1 MRRVVRAILTALAI
15 AALTVLPASAVSTT
29 PTFSTVIVV
38 LAPYLTWHD
47 IDATRT
53 PALWHLAEDAALGN
67 ASVIAGSVAP
77 APDAF
82 RGAAVL
88 AAGQP
93 VSAVEARADASGS
106 TVGLLG
112 TAVRQAGGRTA
123 AIGTSAATPSEA
135 LSPSSAAAWVVARDA
150 TGTVDFAETSARI
163 VRRDPLVPTGIVTD
177 LDVLEVAYRSALAG
191 GEPGGAGPLLIV
203 LDPGDAERARSA
215 LRSDVA
221 WESSRITAIGAI
233 DDTVRIAL
241 RSLPSDGALIV
252 VSTGQ
257 YSTAGPAG
265 FGPVLLYGAGP
276 GVLRSPGTHRD
287 GIVTLPDVTATV
299 LHALALD
306 VPSSVTGEPLLIVAE
321 DQERAERLAGMT
333 RTDAA
338 ARALESTRAPVW
350 TGVIGISIVLLA
362 LVLVA
367 VLRPGARPSRSVR
380 LAAAYALVVACSVP
394 AGTLVAQAVGYPV
407 TASAAWIRL
416 GLGIGVVI
424 AASVWKSRGP
434 GHALGRVSLL
444 TVAVVLIDQALG
456 GPAAQGSAFS
466 YSALF
471 GTRFYGLGN
480 EGAAVLAGAA
490 LAAVGSRIDT
500 FGVSRVREYLWLGG
514 LIVVVAVL
522 PVLGANIG
530 VAAWGTAGFVA
541 AYLAGAGRRLDWKVG
556 LASVIGAAAVLGVAA
571 LIDRMAAG
579 SSHLGRVLGGSGG
592 LGPML
597 ARKAELSLRILTA
610 TPAVVLLPLGIGA
623 IVYVLVKRVGP
634 LGEIVGRRRGVAA
647 ALVGAVTAAVVG
659 LLTEDSGV
667 ALSALVMLFPAAA
680 LASAFFER
688 EGGADEY

>member
-1 MRRVVRAILTALAI
+1 MRRVARAILAALA
-15 AALTVLPASAVSTT
+15 ACALTTLPASAVSAP
-29 PTFSTVIVV
+29 PTFSTVVIV

-53 PALWHLAEDAALGN
+53 PTLWRLAEDAALGN
-67 ASVIAGSVAP
+67 ASVIAGSVAS

-88 AAGQP
+88 AAGQH
-93 VSAVEARADASGS
+93 VTAADARADASGAAA
-106 TVGLLG
+106 GLLG

-123 AIGTSAATPSEA
+123 AVGTSAATPSEA
-135 LSPSSAAAWVVARDA
+135 LSPSAAAAWIVARDA
-150 TGTVDFAETSARI
+150 TGTVDFAETSARMM
-163 VRRDPLVPTGIVTD
+163 RTDSLAPAGFVTD
-177 LDVLEVAYRSALAG
+177 LDMLEVAYRSALAG
-191 GEPGGAGPLLIV
+191 GEPGDAGPHLVV

-221 WESSRITAIGAI
+221 WESSRVTAMGTI

-241 RSLPSDGALIV
+241 RSLPSEGALIV

-276 GVLRSPGTHRD
+276 GVLHSPGTHRD
-287 GIVTLPDVTATV
+287 GIVTLPDITATA

-306 VPSSVTGEPLLIVAE
+306 VPTSVTGEPLLIVAE
-321 DQERAERLAGMT
+321 DQDRAERLAAMT
-333 RTDAA
+333 RIDAV

-350 TGVIGISIVLLA
+350 AGMVGISIVLLA

-367 VLRPGARPSRSVR
+367 VLRPGAWPSRTVR
-380 LAAAYALVVACSVP
+380 LSATYALVVACSVP
-394 AGTLVAQAVGYPV
+394 AGTLVAQAVGYPQ
-407 TASAAWIRL
+407 TASAAWTRIV
-416 GLGIGVVI
+416 LGIGIVV
-424 AASVWKSRGP
+424 AAGVWKSRGP

-444 TVAVVLIDQALG
+444 TVAIVLMDQLLG

-500 FGVSRVREYLWLGG
+500 FGASRAREYLWLGG
-514 LIVVVAVL
+514 LVVVVAVV

-541 AYLAGAGRRLDWKVG
+541 AYLAGAGRRLDWKIG
-556 LASVIGAAAVLGVAA
+556 IASVIGAAAVVGMAA
-571 LIDRMAAG
+571 LIDRMASG
-579 SSHLGRVLGGSGG
+579 SSHLGRALGGSGG

-597 ARKAELSLRILTA
+597 ARKAELSLEIMTA

-634 LGEIVGRRRGVAA
+634 LGEIVRRRRGVAA

-680 LASAFFER
+680 LASAFFEP
-688 EGGADEY
+688 EGGADEH